1 MSLTADE
8 GFLKIDGAELEY
20 RLIGPRP
27 ETAPTIVVLHEGL
40 GSVSAWG
47 DFPQRLAERVK
58 GGVFV
63 YSRAGY
69 GRSSPVPLPRPLD
82 YVQREALEVL
92 PKVLDAIGFRRG
104 VFLGHSDGASVATIY
119 AGGVQ
124 DHRVRGLALL
134 APHFF
139 VEEFSLREI
148 ERAKERY
155 ASTDLREKLARHH
168 ADVDN
173 AFRGWNDA
181 WLDPGFKTAFDHT
194 ESLAYIRVPILIV
207 QGEDD
212 PYGTVDQIRV
222 AEEECYC
229 PVDSVLLPACGHA
242 PHRDKPAETLEA
254 VDAFMDRILTLHGE
268 ADAME
273 RAA

>member
-1 MSLTADE
+1 MTPADE
-8 GFLKIDGAELEY
+8 GFLDIDGARLEY
-20 RLIGPRP
+20 RMIGPRP
-27 ETAPTIVVLHEGL
+27 DAAPTIVMLHEGL

-47 DFPQRLAERVK
+47 DFPERLAERTK
-58 GGVFV
+58 TGVFV

-82 YVQREALEVL
+82 YNQREAREVV
-92 PKVLDAIGFRRG
+92 PKLLDAIGFRRG
-104 VFLGHSDGASVATIY
+104 MFVGHSDGASIAAVY
-119 AGGVQ
+119 AGSVQ

-181 WLDPGFKTAFDHT
+181 WLDPEFARVFDLI
-194 ESLAYIRVPILIV
+194 EALAYIRVPILIV
-207 QGEDD
+207 QGEND
-212 PYGTVDQIRV
+212 PYGTVRQIEV
-222 AEEECYC
+222 AQQECYC
-229 PVDSVLLPACGHA
+229 PVDAVLLPDCGHA
-242 PHRDKPAETLEA
+242 LHRDKPAETIEA
-254 VDAFMDRILTLHGE
+254 VGSFIERILTLHGE
-268 ADAME
+268 AAMME